1 MTRATL
7 YYVAD
12 PMCSW
17 CWGFAPQ
24 LERVVAELPGDV
36 EVRHVMGGLA
46 PDSDE
51 PMPLETR
58 AYVQRAWDAVEAR
71 AGVPFERSFWE
82 RCEPRRSTYPACRA
96 VIAAGLQNAG
106 PAMFAAIQRAYYTQA
121 RNPSDA
127 TTLIE
132 LAAELGLDL
141 DRFESDLRHGRAEE
155 LLRADLALRDE
166 LGVTGFPTLVLEQDD
181 ERRVVRAGYAT
192 ADEVQE
198 ALREA
203 GVA

>member
-58 AYVQRAWDAVEAR
+58 ASVQRAWDAVEAR

-96 VIAAGLQNAG
+96 VVAAGLQNAG

-166 LGVTGFPTLVLEQDD
+166 LGVTGFPTLVLEKDD